1 MTAELLESV
10 LRDLPRYGRIVKDY
24 PYRKVWRVQVG
35 EEAFYLKFYP
45 HAPNRWRKLVRGSS
59 AMREF
64 TRLQWLQKAQIPA
77 CRAQSVLMG
86 LSING
91 QRGDAV
97 IIEAIEPAESIH
109 EIMLKHHLAG
119 TPVPNHRSLVIQVID
134 IVQKLGRAELGH
146 SDLHLGN
153 FLVRDGKVFLIDA
166 YPIHRGGVHMRD
178 VLSLANSAQGS
189 ATRADLQ
196 RGWNIL
202 GPGGRMPG
210 RNTLGRRVYRKLMS
224 KIYGGNRWF
233 ESVASGGWRGVC
245 FKQFPSPRRWSRA
258 SQQTLDRHGWEHA
271 CSELLV
277 KIESGQLK
285 VLKSGGSGEVL
296 DGQIVVGGRP
306 MEVVVKRPRRRYWYR
321 YLNEIGRGSRA
332 RRAWWKSWRL
342 IYRGIPCAWPLLLLE
357 RRSLGYVTDALIVF
371 EKIRG
376 PSLATI
382 HLDELTGE
390 QRCTLFHRV
399 GAILRRMEAVR
410 LYHWDAKSTNWM
422 VQLDDSTGPMPL
434 LVDVDGVRNNW
445 GTGEGLRRLRESLKL
460 HKQYSADD
468 EAALLRGYRPF
479 RR

>member
-35 EEAFYLKFYP
+35 DEVFYLKFYP
-45 HAPNRWRKLVRGSS
+45 HGPNRWRKLVRGSS

-97 IIEAIEPAESIH
+97 IIEAIEPAQSIH
-109 EIMLKHHLAG
+109 DIMLEHHLAG
-119 TPVPNHRSLVIQVID
+119 TPVPNQRSLVIQVID

-178 VLSLANSAQGS
+178 VLLLANSAQGS

-202 GPGGRMPG
+202 GPGGRMPT

-224 KIYGGNRWF
+224 KIYGENRWF
-233 ESVASGGWRGVC
+233 ESITSGEWRGVC
-245 FKQFPSPRRWSRA
+245 FKQFPSPRRWSHA
-258 SQQTLDRHGWEHA
+258 SQQTFDRQGWEQA
-271 CSELLV
+271 CSELLA
-277 KIESGQLK
+277 KIESGHLK
-285 VLKSGGSGEVL
+285 VLKSGSSGDVL
-296 DGQIVVGGRP
+296 DGQITVGGRP
-306 MEVVVKRPRRRYWYR
+306 LDVIAKRPRRRYWYR

-382 HLDELTGE
+382 RLDELTGQ
-390 QRCTLFHRV
+390 QRSTLFHRV

-422 VQLDDSTGPMPL
+422 VQLNDPTGPLPL

-460 HKQYSADD
+460 HQQYTADD

-479 RR
+479 QR